1 MRESDGNSVPKVI
14 GAKTDQIDILKTAVV
29 LIEHKYLLETNVYI
43 ETELRIQIKYKIV
56 ACSLT

>member
-43 ETELRIQIKYKIV
+43 ETELRIPIKKN
-56 ACSLT
+56 CCM